1 MVVDCDFSDL
11 DDAFDRFNDSLQY
24 EMNQAGKL
32 AVAYAK
38 ENGSYKDRTGNLRNS
53 NEYHIENNDL
63 VIENKAEYASYVEAN
78 GYEVL
83 SGAALEAESYL
94 KSKCR

>member
-1 MVVDCDFSDL
+1 MVVDGDFSDL
-11 DDAFDRFNDSLQY
+11 DDVFDRFDKELRY
-24 EMNQAGKL
+24 EMDQAGKL

-53 NEYHIENNDL
+53 NEYHIEKDGL
-63 VIENKAEYASYVEAN
+63 VIENKADYASYVEAD

-83 SGAALEAESYL
+83 TGAALEAESYL
-94 KSKCR
+94 KGKCR